1 MQFLTYVLLGI
12 SAVTF
17 TMAAPMEATVD
28 EQDKGDTFLH
38 GYSRPASGVS
48 GTINN
53 QGSGNSGKGVGAGSA
68 AGGSI
73 NGGGGASSGPAFGG
87 YNKIGHIG

>member
-12 SAVTF
+12 FAVTF

-28 EQDKGDTFLH
+28 EQDTFLH

-53 QGSGNSGKGVGAGSA
+53 QGSGNSGIGVGAGSA

-73 NGGGGASSGPAFGG
+73 GGGGGASSGSAFNG